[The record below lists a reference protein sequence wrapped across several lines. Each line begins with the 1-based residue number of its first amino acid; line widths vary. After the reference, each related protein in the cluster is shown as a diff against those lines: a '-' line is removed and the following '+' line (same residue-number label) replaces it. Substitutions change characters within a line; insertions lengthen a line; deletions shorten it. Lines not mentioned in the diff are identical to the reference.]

1 MRKIIVSFVLLVGCI
16 FGCKNNEPVKFINV
30 YKDSGFDNDADS
42 LKKTGSKFDIYYA
55 YNYSDTDLKQLVR
68 MLDTLS
74 FDTAYSFH
82 NYRFLKY
89 NSSLPDTA
97 KLKKGMNRKNNNV
110 QLDIESPGSAKF
122 YKYQILDF
130 MFVKH
135 YVSEGK
141 SFPNSYTLTFND
153 KGTIHADRKYFL
165 RDSIT
170 KKLVEVKQDAVMPA
184 PVIP

>member
-1 MRKIIVSFVLLVGCI
+1 MRKIIVLFVFLAGCI

-55 YNYSDTDLKQLVR
+55 YNYSDTNLKQLIR
-68 MLDTLS
+68 ILDTLS
-74 FDTAYSFH
+74 FDTAYSNH
-82 NYRFLKY
+82 NYRFLRY

-97 KLKKGMNRKNNNV
+97 KLKKAMNRKNNNV
-110 QLDIESPGSAKF
+110 QLDIENPGSAKF

-135 YVSEGK
+135 YVSEGR

-153 KGTIHADRKYFL
+153 KGSIHADRKYFL

-170 KKLVEVKQDAVMPA
+170 KKLVEVDQDAVMPA
-184 PVIP
+184 QVIR